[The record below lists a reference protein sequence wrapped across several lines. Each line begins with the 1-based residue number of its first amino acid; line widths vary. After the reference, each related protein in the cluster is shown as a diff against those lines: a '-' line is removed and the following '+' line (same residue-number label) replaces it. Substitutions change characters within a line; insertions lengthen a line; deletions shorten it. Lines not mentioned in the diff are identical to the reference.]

1 MSKCLFETTIN
12 LQKCDST
19 LASTVWCFPKHFNL
33 MILERFYRAPMVDRT
48 GVGPQTFEHVNF
60 NGFKIEFKGHNKDL
74 SQ

>member
-1 MSKCLFETTIN
+1 
-12 LQKCDST
+12 
-19 LASTVWCFPKHFNL
+19 

-60 NGFKIEFKGHNKDL
+60 NGFKIEFKGHNIDL